1 MAGAVLVAD
10 QLSKA
15 WAASALADGT
25 TVEIVGDTVR
35 FRLLRNSGSAFSLF
49 TGYAPVLAV
58 VAAVLV
64 VVIFRMGR
72 RETDPLASTAL
83 ALVLGGALGNLGDR
97 IFRAPG
103 FLEGAVVDFV
113 DVGRWPTFNVA
124 DSAITIGAAILVLTG
139 WRLGR
144 PAARGQD
151 TTEPDD
157 GTSQGGTDGTSQG
170 GTDGTSQAGTDGT
183 ADGGTAEG
191 GTAPGGTERGDAEGG
206 GPGGRS

>member
-15 WAASALADGT
+15 WAASALADGR

-124 DSAITIGAAILVLTG
+124 DSAITVGAAILVLTG

-144 PAARGQD
+144 PAGRGQD
-151 TTEPDD
+151 TTEPGD
-157 GTSQGGTDGTSQG
+157 GTSQGGTADG
-170 GTDGTSQAGTDGT
+170 GT

-191 GTAPGGTERGDAEGG
+191 GTARGGTERGDAERG